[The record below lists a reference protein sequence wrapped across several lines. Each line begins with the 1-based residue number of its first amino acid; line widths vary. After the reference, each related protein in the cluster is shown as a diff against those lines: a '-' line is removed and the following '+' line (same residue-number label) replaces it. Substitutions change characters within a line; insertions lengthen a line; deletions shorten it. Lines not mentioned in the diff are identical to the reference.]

1 MSQRENIKVKVISAT
16 PGTDSNTYNL
26 FSSIVTFGAPNQSN
40 SASTTLMAHDISR
53 LELRLAN
60 NATGTLKFYTSTDG
74 GTNWDQTGGDIS
86 VAASTSTDINGPY
99 DFLLDPYT
107 DCKLDWVNGGT
118 AQTTWRPN
126 VVLVRGDR
134 SAAT

>member
-1 MSQRENIKVKVISAT
+1 MRENINVKVISAA
-16 PGTDSNTYNL
+16 PGGDSNTYNQ
-26 FSSIVTFGAPNQSN
+26 FNSTVTFGAPTASN
-40 SASTTLMAHDISR
+40 SASTTLMAHGISR
-53 LELRLAN
+53 LEFRVAN
-60 NATGTLKFYTSTDG
+60 NAAGTLKFYTSTDG
-74 GTNWDQTGGDIS
+74 GTNWDQTGGDIT

-99 DFLLDPYT
+99 DFLLDPYK
-107 DCKLDWVNGGT
+107 DCKLDWVNGGS